1 MDDKELDKILFNI
14 IGDRKSEIERQI
26 KEVTDYLFCFYTS
39 AINSGFSKNQAI
51 SLTNSMLTT
60 LLIPKGEGK

>member
-1 MDDKELDKILFNI
+1 MDDKEFNKIFFSI
-14 IGDRKSEIERQI
+14 IGDGKSEIVRQL

-51 SLTNSMLTT
+51 YLTNSMLTT
-60 LLIPKGEGK
+60 LLTPKGEGK